1 MNPVMSGDASSAI
14 QQIDELVD
22 DLMDALGITDSD
34 DSSTPNGGGVAL
46 PDEVVAT
53 IQRID
58 ALLDELQEHM
68 GIEDVD
74 KPNVDVPSLAGALS
88 AAKLDELLTF
98 AKR

>member
-22 DLMDALGITDSD
+22 DLMDALGIN